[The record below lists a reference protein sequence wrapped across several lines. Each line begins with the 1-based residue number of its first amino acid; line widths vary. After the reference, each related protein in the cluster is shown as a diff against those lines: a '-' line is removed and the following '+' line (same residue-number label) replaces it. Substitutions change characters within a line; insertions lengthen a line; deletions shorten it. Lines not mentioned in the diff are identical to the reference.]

1 MKSYPTITKN
11 LREDIYIYAFDK
23 LDGNNI
29 RAEWNKKQGFY
40 KFGSRN
46 QLIDET
52 SDLGGSISL
61 IKEKYEE
68 DLSRIFV
75 KQKWASIVCF
85 FEYYG
90 PNSFAGH
97 HIDKDLTITLIDV
110 NPYKEGI
117 LQPAKFIELFK
128 YVDTPKVLFEGH
140 ITTDF
145 VDKVKSSN
153 MKGMTFEG
161 CVCKGTEKNRIIMFK
176 IKSNAWLEKLM
187 AYCQGNVSLF
197 NKLA

>member
-23 LDGNNI
+23 FDGSNI

-97 HIDKDLTITLIDV
+97 HVDDDLTVTLIDV

-117 LQPAKFIELFK
+117 LQPVKFIKLFK
-128 YVDTPKVLFEGH
+128 YVDTPKVLFEGY

-145 VDKVKSSN
+145 VDKVKNSELP
-153 MKGMTFEG
+153 GMTFEG
-161 CVCKGTEKNRIIMFK
+161 SVCKGVDYGKIVMFK
-176 IKSNAWLEKLM
+176 IKSQKWLDKLKIF
-187 AYCQGNVSLF
+187 CGNDINIY
-197 NKLA
+197 NKLE